1 MGKRYMTAVA
11 QEAMD
16 IGDHLLLLFSKKTVG
31 ENPQMRVD
39 VAKPDG
45 PSTEGGKKARQTISL
60 VPVEGVVSGKVMV
73 GWLDVA
79 QKRVEVRSFRVVR
92 YQYYERYGTD
102 FKVAQS
108 EYEEVVEELSNFLQA
123 RGFSVAVKDEMPA
136 GRLSATQ
143 HQGVPAPIGA
153 SNNDGVPWIWIAVSL
168 VIGAGGIALGAMLF

>member
-45 PSTEGGKKARQTISL
+45 PSTAGGKKARQTISL
-60 VPVEGVVSGKVMV
+60 VPVEGVSGKVMV

-108 EYEEVVEELSNFLQA
+108 EYEEVVEELSNFLKA
-123 RGFSVAVKDEMPA
+123 RGFSVVVKDDMPA
-136 GRLSATQ
+136 GRLSAPQ
-143 HQGVPAPIGA
+143 YQGVPAPIGA
-153 SNNDGVPWIWIAVSL
+153 SNNGGVPWIWIAVSL
-168 VIGAGGIALGAMLF
+168 AIGACGIALGAMLF